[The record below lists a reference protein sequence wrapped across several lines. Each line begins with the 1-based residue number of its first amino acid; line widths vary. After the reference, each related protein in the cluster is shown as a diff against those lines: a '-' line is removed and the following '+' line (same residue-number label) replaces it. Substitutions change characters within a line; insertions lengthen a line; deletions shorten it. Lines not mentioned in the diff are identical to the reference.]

1 MTKASSR
8 ARGFVDVRGGQGARA
23 VAAGLRCLLVLGGL
37 AAAGAAQAQFAST
50 PIPLS
55 LGEPAPSQAD
65 DAKAYRP
72 DGARHLYYSYPTLV
86 HRGQL
91 PQMLHAVAIVETTI
105 DEKGVVEKIEVVR
118 EPAIAKE
125 ATPWIVSLIRGAQPY
140 PPAARQGKVVYKDIW
155 LVTEQGKFQLDAIT
169 EGQTHKAPDPKSE

>member
-1 MTKASSR
+1 MN
-8 ARGFVDVRGGQGARA
+8 VCGGQHAGA
-23 VAAGLRCLLVLGGL
+23 AAARLRCLLVLGVL
-37 AAAGAAQAQFAST
+37 MTGAAHAQFAST
-50 PIPLS
+50 PIPLT
-55 LGEPAPSQAD
+55 LGEPAPSQAGD
-65 DAKAYRP
+65 PKAYRP

-140 PPAARQGKVVYKDIW
+140 PPAAKQGKVVYKDIW

-169 EGQTHKAPDPKSE
+169 EGQTHHAPDPKSE

>member
-1 MTKASSR
+1 MSKASSR
-8 ARGFVDVRGGQGARA
+8 ARGPVDVRDRQRVGA
-23 VAAGLRCLLVLGGL
+23 VAASLRCLLVLGVL
-37 AAAGAAQAQFAST
+37 AAGAAQAQFAST
-50 PIPLS
+50 PIPLT

-65 DAKAYRP
+65 DPKAYRP

-86 HRGQL
+86 YRGVL

-140 PPAARQGKVVYKDIW
+140 PPAARQGKVIYKDIW
-155 LVTEQGKFQLDAIT
+155 LVTENGKFQLDAIT
-169 EGQTHKAPDPKSE
+169 EGQVHKAPDPKSE